1 MDAVDLAIRM
11 TADASDAA
19 AAFDEVGAAAID
31 MSNDVERA
39 SDQADAAT
47 RSLADGVDG
56 LGSSSSQAAG
66 GLGDLGGALSLM
78 PGPLGAVGSGME
90 SLSPAIM
97 GVTGASDLAKLAME
111 SSIVTNT
118 KARVS
123 AVAHAVATRAQ
134 AAASKVAAA
143 GQWALNAA
151 MSANPIGIVIAAVL
165 ILVGLFVL
173 AYKRSETFR
182 AVVDTAMSA
191 ARTAIGWVVDKVQA
205 LVDKVADKAAPIFE
219 TLSSAAE
226 TAGELAAAGIDLM
239 LTPINAVVDA
249 VQTLVDWL
257 GKIDVPDLSDIPFVG
272 RGSSGSVLSRAVP
285 GGSVSA
291 DGGVTLVALEVN
303 NGIVGNTTA
312 MGRELLRVLRQ
323 AGVSIGDTVTG

>member
-205 LVDKVADKAAPIFE
+205 LVDKVADKAEPVFSG
-219 TLSSAAE
+219 LSAAAE
-226 TAGELAAAGIDLM
+226 TAGELAAAGIDLI
-239 LTPINAVVDA
+239 LTPVNALIDA
-249 VQTLVDWL
+249 VQLLIDWL
-257 GKIDVPDLSDIPFVG
+257 GKIDVPDIDIPLVG

-291 DGGVTLVALEVN
+291 DGGVTLIALEVN

-312 MGRELLRVLRQ
+312 MGRDLLRVLRQ